1 MIIYKNFMRLSIL
14 TLLFLPFFL
23 GCKSSMVNQTNKS
36 PNFIIILAD
45 DQGWNG
51 TSVQMTD
58 NEIQS
63 KSDYHQTPNI
73 EALSNKG
80 MRFSSAYASAPVCSP
95 SRYSIQ
101 FGQTPAR
108 LKMIRVGMNTNHID
122 HLTPLT
128 IPKLLKKINSN
139 YTTAHFGKWGI
150 DVNPSFLGYDQSD
163 GITGNKDGVFN
174 HKSNKK
180 QWKNTI
186 SDDPKKIFSTTKSA
200 IDFIES
206 QAKSKTPFFLQVSH
220 YAVHSDIMMRKETL
234 KKYQNI
240 DRGLYQ
246 NHAGF
251 AAMTE
256 DLDSG
261 VGILLDRVRELGLE
275 SNTYIIYT
283 SDNGAVP
290 VMPPKSKYTNGSN
303 YPLSRGKWDAMEGG
317 IRVPFII
324 SGPEIM
330 AGSESAI
337 PITFS
342 DLLPTIVELAG
353 GTTFNKTNLDGGSF
367 KNILNNSGKGVINRF
382 SEGLIFHVPYENGI
396 ALKRAHSAI
405 IIDNFKLIKFYD
417 NNELLLFNINKDISE
432 DNNLASIFPEK
443 LKKLEG
449 ALDSYLNQVKAPKW
463 KPGISWKN
471 KSIESFNS
479 YH

>member
-1 MIIYKNFMRLSIL
+1 MRTNHHLSIL
-14 TLLFLPFFL
+14 ILVLLSILY
-23 GCKSSMVNQTNKS
+23 GCKSAPTKSNKKL

-51 TSVQMTD
+51 TSVQMMD
-58 NEIQS
+58 EEIRS
-63 KSDYHQTPNI
+63 KSDYHQTPNL
-73 EALSNKG
+73 ETLAKQG

-122 HLTPLT
+122 HQTALT
-128 IPKLLKKINSN
+128 IPKLLKSIDAN
-139 YTTAHFGKWGI
+139 YTAAHFGKWGI
-150 DVNPSFLGYDQSD
+150 DVDPSVLGYDYSD
-163 GITGNKDGVFN
+163 GITGNKEGGFSY
-174 HKSNKK
+174 KSSKK
-180 QWKNTI
+180 IQWGNTI
-186 SDDPKKIFSTTKSA
+186 TEDPKKIFSTTQSA

-220 YAVHSDIMMRKETL
+220 YAVHSDIMAREETL
-234 KKYQNI
+234 EKYKNKAKG
-240 DRGLYQ
+240 RYQ
-246 NHAGF
+246 KHEGF

-256 DLDSG
+256 DLDTG
-261 VGILLDRVRELGLE
+261 VGLLLDRVKELGLE

-290 VMPPKSKYTNGSN
+290 IMPPKRFYKQGSN
-303 YPLSRGKWDAMEGG
+303 FPLSRGKWDAMEGG
-317 IRVPFII
+317 LRVPFII
-324 SGPEIM
+324 AGPKIK
-330 AGSESAI
+330 AGIESKT

-342 DLLPTIVELAG
+342 DLLPTISDLAG
-353 GTTFNKTNLDGGSF
+353 YKIPLKEPLDGGSF
-367 KNILNNSGKGVINRF
+367 KKILAKDGKGKVNRF

-405 IIDNFKLIKFYD
+405 IIDEFKLIKFYN
-417 NNELLLFNINKDISE
+417 NNELMLFNIKNDIKE
-432 DNNLASIFPEK
+432 NFNLAASLPNKVVVLEK
-443 LKKLEG
+443 T
-449 ALDSYLNQVKAPKW
+449 LDGYLSKVKAPKW

-471 KSIESFNS
+471 KPVEKFNS